1 MEEKKKNSSKKMF
14 TVLAS
19 ISAMIML
26 VAVIMIYTYTKQ
38 IKPDVVDVNAQ
49 SNSASENV
57 GYINEESPQELEND
71 SSQIQIHML
80 KDSQIFI
87 IGAGVFMAV
96 IVASFA
102 VVKVTE
108 HKDD

>member
-71 SSQIQIHML
+71 SSKIQIHML

-96 IVASFA
+96 IEENDPDA
-102 VVKVTE
+102 VSAFS
-108 HKDD
+108 